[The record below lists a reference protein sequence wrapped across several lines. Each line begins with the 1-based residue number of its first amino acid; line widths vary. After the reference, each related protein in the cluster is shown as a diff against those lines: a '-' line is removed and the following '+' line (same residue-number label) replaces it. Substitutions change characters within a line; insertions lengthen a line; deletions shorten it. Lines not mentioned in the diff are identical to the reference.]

1 MGLMDPDE
9 ALHFRRDYGLA
20 QADVAAGVV
29 SSRATAADAHWTRWC
44 TYCAKLRLD
53 PTLQE
58 FDDPVPFLQVFMYRY
73 RTGDIAPSGRSVRS
87 RTVEDAV

>member
-9 ALHFRRDYGLA
+9 AVRFRRDYGLA

-29 SSRATAADAHWTRWC
+29 SSRAAAADAHWTRWC
-44 TYCAKLRLD
+44 NFCTKLGLD

-58 FDDPVPFLQVFMYRY
+58 FEDPIPFIQVFMH
-73 RTGDIAPSGRSVRS
+73 
-87 RTVEDAV
+87 